1 MALNLPFNESEEM
14 IVNGIF
20 VIVEF
25 CNNDG
30 VNLVIAFIPVESQR
44 FRSRAVPEK

>member
-44 FRSRAVPEK
+44 FRSRAAPEK